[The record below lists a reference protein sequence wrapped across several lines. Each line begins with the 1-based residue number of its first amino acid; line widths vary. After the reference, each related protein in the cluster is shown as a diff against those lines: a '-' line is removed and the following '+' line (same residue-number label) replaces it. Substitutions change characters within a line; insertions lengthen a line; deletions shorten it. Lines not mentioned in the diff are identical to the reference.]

1 MTGGATAPEL
11 GLIEGYYG
19 IPWDWAARERV
30 MRRLAAV
37 GYSFFIY
44 APKADVFLRHR
55 WRETPPE
62 TATAALAGFA
72 AACRDA
78 GVRFGVGL
86 SPLEVW
92 RDFGAETRAALADKL
107 AFLDDL
113 GVQDLGI
120 LFDDMRGDLPGLAG
134 AQADIVHWIA
144 GRTRA
149 SRIVMCPTYYSDDP
163 ALDMAFGVRPERYLE
178 TLGAALDARI
188 EVFWTG
194 EEVCS
199 RAYGARHLDRVAG
212 QLRRRPFLWDNYPVN
227 DGPRMSPFLHLR
239 AFTGRPAD
247 IGSLLSAHAINP
259 ALQPEL
265 TLVPALTLPRSYRLG
280 DDYDYG
286 AALAEAARDVLGTS
300 LADLVR
306 RHLFLLND
314 TGRDRMDPA
323 VQDRLRVRYAAIDHP
338 AAQEI
343 VDWLDGKWV
352 ATRDITSG
360 DH

>member
-1 MTGGATAPEL
+1 MAPEL

-19 IPWDWAARERV
+19 LPWDWAARERV
-30 MRRLAAV
+30 MRRLATA
-37 GYSFFIY
+37 GYRFFMY
-44 APKADVFLRHR
+44 APKADAFLRRR
-55 WRETPPE
+55 WREAHPD
-62 TATAALAGFA
+62 ADLQALSTFS

-86 SPLEVW
+86 SPFEVW
-92 RDFGAETRAALADKL
+92 RDFGAEAKAALADKL
-107 AFLDDL
+107 ACLDDL
-113 GVQDLGI
+113 GVEDLGI
-120 LFDDMRGDLPGLAG
+120 LFDDMRGDLPGLAE

-163 ALDMAFGVRPERYLE
+163 ALDMAFGVRPEGYLE
-178 TLGAALDARI
+178 TLGEALDARI
-188 EVFWTG
+188 DIFWTG

-199 RAYGARHLDRVAG
+199 RAYGVRHLERVRE

-227 DGPRMSPFLHLR
+227 DGPRMSPFLYLR
-239 AFTGRPAD
+239 AFTGRPAA
-247 IGSLLSAHAINP
+247 IGPHLSAHAVNP

-265 TLVPALTLPRSYRLG
+265 TLLPARTLPESYRLG
-280 DDYDYG
+280 EAYDYG
-286 AALAEAARDVLGTS
+286 AALAAAGKEVLGPELS
-300 LADLVR
+300 DLVR
-306 RHLFLLND
+306 RHLILLND

-323 VQDRLRVRYAAIDHP
+323 VQDRLRGRYAAIDHP
-338 AAQEI
+338 AAREI

-352 ATRDITSG
+352 MTLDMMAG

>member
-1 MTGGATAPEL
+1 MAPEL

-19 IPWDWAARERV
+19 IPWDWSARERV
-30 MRRLAAV
+30 MRRLAAA
-37 GYSFFIY
+37 GYGFFMY
-44 APKADVFLRHR
+44 APKADAFLRRR

-62 TATAALAGFA
+62 AEARSLAGFA

-86 SPLEVW
+86 SPFEVW
-92 RDFGAETRAALADKL
+92 RDFGAETQAALSDKL

-120 LFDDMRGDLPGLAG
+120 LFDDMRGDLPGLAQ
-134 AQADIVHWIA
+134 AQVDIVHWIA

-149 SRIVMCPTYYSDDP
+149 SRIVFCPTYYSDDP
-163 ALDMAFGVRPERYLE
+163 ALDMGFGVRPEGYLE
-178 TLGAALDARI
+178 ALGAALDPRI

-199 RAYGARHLDRVAG
+199 RAYGVRHLERVAD

-227 DGPRMSPFLHLR
+227 DGPRMSPFLYLR
-239 AFTGRPAD
+239 AFTGRPAA
-247 IGSLLSAHAINP
+247 IGPHLSAHAVNP

-265 TLVPALTLPRSYRLG
+265 TLLPALTLPESYRLG

-286 AALAEAARDVLGTS
+286 AALAASAREVLGPD

-306 RHLFLLND
+306 RHVILLND

-323 VQDRLRVRYAAIDHP
+323 VRDRLRTRYAEFDHP
-338 AAQEI
+338 AAREI

-352 ATRDITSG
+352 MTRDMMNA

>member
-1 MTGGATAPEL
+1 MAPEL

-19 IPWDWAARERV
+19 IPWDWSARERV
-30 MRRLAAV
+30 MRRLATA
-37 GYSFFIY
+37 GYGFFMY
-44 APKADVFLRHR
+44 APKADPFLRRR

-62 TATAALAGFA
+62 AETTALAGFA

-86 SPLEVW
+86 SPFEVW
-92 RDFGAETRAALADKL
+92 RDFGAETQAALADKL

-120 LFDDMRGDLPGLAG
+120 LFDDMRGDLPGLAQ
-134 AQADIVHWIA
+134 AQDDIVHWIA

-149 SRIVMCPTYYSDDP
+149 SRIVFCPTYYSDDP
-163 ALDMAFGVRPERYLE
+163 ALDMGFGVRPEGYLE
-178 TLGAALDARI
+178 ALGAALDPRI

-199 RAYGARHLDRVAG
+199 RAYGVRHLERVG
-212 QLRRRPFLWDNYPVN
+212 DQLRRRPFLWDNYPVN
-227 DGPRMSPFLHLR
+227 DGPRMSPFLYLR
-239 AFTGRPAD
+239 AFTGRPAA
-247 IGSLLSAHAINP
+247 IGPHLSAHAVNP

-265 TLVPALTLPRSYRLG
+265 TLLPALTLPESYRLG

-286 AALAEAARDVLGTS
+286 AALAASAREVLGPD

-306 RHLFLLND
+306 RHVILLND

-323 VQDRLRVRYAAIDHP
+323 VRDRLRTRYAEFDHP
-338 AAQEI
+338 AAREI
-343 VDWLDGKWV
+343 VEWLDGKWV
-352 ATRDITSG
+352 MTRDMMNA